1 MVAEKIW
8 HKSHHMYLPEITKTC
23 FLGRPQKKLL
33 EHNGC
38 LHVAPTSEQRVTEPE
53 MENVPSLEN
62 YFPKNEVLLQCFQN
76 HWNNNRTNMFQH
88 IFADLENIFPHWVN

>member
-1 MVAEKIW
+1 
-8 HKSHHMYLPEITKTC
+8 MYLPEIKKTC

-38 LHVAPTSEQRVTEPE
+38 LHVAPTLEQRVTEPE

-62 YFPKNEVLLQCFQN
+62 YFPRNWSFTPMLSK
-76 HWNNNRTNMFQH
+76 
-88 IFADLENIFPHWVN
+88 ALEQQ